1 MMAKENDGCFV
12 LNPDGWG
19 PEDQAFLAML
29 PPLTEAVTHA
39 VSTFAFHSA
48 LEKVWDVIRAG
59 NRYVDHQQPW
69 ALKKTDPVQMMRV
82 LSCVWVAMRH
92 VSILL
97 QPFMPQST
105 AVLLDQLGIPPTER
119 TLAALN
125 TLPTGPITLGT
136 PVPVFGRR

>member
-1 MMAKENDGCFV
+1 
-12 LNPDGWG
+12 
-19 PEDQAFLAML
+19 ML
-29 PPLTEAVTHA
+29 PPLTQAVTHA
-39 VSTFAFHSA
+39 VSTFAFHTA

-59 NRYVDHQQPW
+59 NRYVDQQQPW

-105 AVLLDQLGIPPTER
+105 AVLLDQLGVSPTER

-125 TLPTGPITLGT
+125 TLPTGTVTLGT
-136 PVPVFGRR
+136 PAPVFRRG